1 MKNKP
6 FEENSLI
13 FVNQMEALI
22 SRKMF
27 PEALSMAEERL
38 VKFPSDVDARVFIN
52 SILIETGRI
61 EESRNVLNGLEKD
74 IKKLSF
80 GYLRAAD
87 TYYNKGII
95 QDAILCYQKF
105 IALNPHSENS
115 SEISEKIT
123 LLQQEENSARKG
135 IDEDIIDDTAKPEF
149 YTITL
154 ADLYIKQGH
163 LKMAA
168 DILEEIIKRE
178 PSNIHA
184 REKFDT
190 IKVVLA
196 QEPSSPDAV
205 DSINKVI
212 NILSCWLDNIGRLKT
227 HAT

>member
-1 MKNKP
+1 MENKQ
-6 FEENSLI
+6 FEEDSLI

-38 VKFPSDVDARVFIN
+38 SKFPSDLDARVFIN
-52 SILIETGRI
+52 SILIEMGRI
-61 EESRNVLNGLEKD
+61 EESRNVLNELEKD
-74 IKKLSF
+74 IIKLSF
-80 GYLRAAD
+80 SYLRAAD

-95 QDAILCYQKF
+95 QDAVLCYQKF
-105 IALNPHSENS
+105 IALNPHSEHS
-115 SEISEKIT
+115 PEVTEKIT
-123 LLQQEENSARKG
+123 LLQQEENSAREG
-135 IDEDIIDDTAKPEF
+135 IEEDIDDTAKPEF
-149 YTITL
+149 YTMTL

-178 PSNIHA
+178 PSNVQA

-196 QEPSSPDAV
+196 QKPSFPDAF
-205 DSINKVI
+205 DSTKKVI

>member
-38 VKFPSDVDARVFIN
+38 AKFPSDVDARVYIN

-61 EESRNVLNGLEKD
+61 EESRNLLNELEKD
-74 IKKLSF
+74 IIKLSF

-87 TYYNKGII
+87 NYYNKGII

-115 SEISEKIT
+115 PEVTEKIA
-123 LLQQEENSARKG
+123 LLQQEG
-135 IDEDIIDDTAKPEF
+135 IPACEDIEEDKDDAAKPEF
-149 YTITL
+149 YTMTL

-178 PSNIHA
+178 PSNIQA

-190 IKVVLA
+190 IKVFLA

>member
-1 MKNKP
+1 MENKQ

-27 PEALSMAEERL
+27 PEALSLAEERL
-38 VKFPSDVDARVFIN
+38 AKFPSDLDARVFIN
-52 SILIETGRI
+52 STLIEMGRI

-74 IKKLSF
+74 IIKLSF

-87 TYYNKGII
+87 NYYNKGII
-95 QDAILCYQKF
+95 QDAIFCYQKF

-115 SEISEKIT
+115 LEVTEKIA
-123 LLQQEENSARKG
+123 LLQQEGNTACEEG
-135 IDEDIIDDTAKPEF
+135 IEEDKDDAAKPEF
-149 YTITL
+149 YTMTL

-178 PSNIHA
+178 PSNVQA
-184 REKFDT
+184 REKMDT
-190 IKVVLA
+190 INVVLA
-196 QEPSSPDAV
+196 QKPLSPDAV
-205 DSINKVI
+205 DSTNKVI